1 MQKNKTIKKYLK
13 NTWASTKKILTSI
26 KGGFLNKNKSSS
38 SKNDSKTSKSS
49 KSSKSKKLRKS
60 SKNSIV
66 VKSSSGLLPFQLNK

>member
-38 SKNDSKTSKSS
+38 SKNVSKTSKSS
-49 KSSKSKKLRKS
+49 KSKKSSKS
-60 SKNSIV
+60 SKNSIA
-66 VKSSSGLLPFQLNK
+66 VKSSTGLLPFQLNK

>member
-38 SKNDSKTSKSS
+38 TKNVSKMS
-49 KSSKSKKLRKS
+49 KSSKSKKSSKS

>member
-38 SKNDSKTSKSS
+38 TKNVSKSS
-49 KSSKSKKLRKS
+49 KSSKSKKLSKS